1 MRISRIVAGI
11 VGLVATL
18 LAFGLAIAVLV
29 GWSEFLEWFP
39 RSNVPWLPRMG
50 GMWGVPGRGLGVL
63 VVGLV
68 LVALLLAVP
77 LVLLYGFVSGANT
90 GAPTGPDDAASED
103 ARSDADA
110 SDDTVSGETTP
121 DTASDDTAI
130 QILRERYANGDIDD
144 EEYERRRRRLEG

>member
-90 GAPTGPDDAASED
+90 EAPTGPDDAASED

-110 SDDTVSGETTP
+110 SDD
-121 DTASDDTAI
+121 AAI
-130 QILRERYANGDIDD
+130 QILRERYANGDIDE